1 MLQSNSE
8 DNFESPIKDIKRHE
22 DNLKFLKS
30 QANHLDESIL
40 DLQVRLGKYHSKDAA
55 NENSDLHPEEEST
68 QQILHQEQSAAG
80 ILCKVKSYHA
90 IHTLNL
96 SLIKD
101 VLGIVA
107 TLARVDNDT
116 LSRLVP
122 FHTHPFFFWHRNRM
136 TRDAPF
142 ILSIL

>member
-1 MLQSNSE
+1 M
-8 DNFESPIKDIKRHE
+8 
-22 DNLKFLKS
+22 
-30 QANHLDESIL
+30 
-40 DLQVRLGKYHSKDAA
+40 RLGKYHSKDAA
-55 NENSDLHPEEEST
+55 SENSDLHPEEEST
-68 QQILHQEQSAAG
+68 QQIIHQEQSAAG

-90 IHTLNL
+90 IHASNL

-122 FHTHPFFFWHRNRM
+122 FHTHPFSFWHRNRM